1 MLNLTPEKTQF
12 LLDRG
17 IPQKY
22 LVITDEA
29 SYTTNFNKLVQV
41 LQEKSLFVY
50 GGVGVGKTQLVCD
63 LMADLSDLKTAIKE
77 VGEWDE
83 ESNYILVPK
92 EVFDNNL
99 FKYYSMPRLLIEI
112 RGLYSSNKDLDRF
125 LNDLMKYEYL
135 VLDDIGVEKPTDWV
149 METVYVLLNERY
161 EQGKKLVFTSN
172 KNVEELA
179 SSLGDRVASRIVEM
193 CDIIKLNGVDRRL
206 NGRQAK

>member
-1 MLNLTPEKTQF
+1 MLDLTPEKTQF

-22 LVITDEA
+22 LIPTDEH
-29 SYTTNFNKLVQV
+29 SYTTTFNKLVQG
-41 LQEKSLFVY
+41 LQEKSLFIY

-63 LMADLSDLKTAIKE
+63 LMADLTNLKTTTKD
-77 VGEWDE
+77 VGQWDD
-83 ESNYILVPK
+83 ESNYIYVPT

-99 FKYYSMPRLLIEI
+99 FRYYSMPRLLIEI
-112 RGLYSSNKDLDRF
+112 RGLYSSNKDLDKF

-179 SSLGDRVASRIVEM
+179 DSLDYRDWET
-193 CDIIKLNGVDRRL
+193 K
-206 NGRQAK
+206 